1 MNRSGECKRGS
12 CEDGKGVAMQE
23 QILGDYRVLRKIG
36 SGALGDVLLGEHRF
50 LKKQFVLKILPA
62 EVGQGM
68 GFIERFEEEAAR
80 LALFEHPHI
89 VKIHNMTS
97 AEGVYFLVTDCIID
111 AIGETTNLAQYMSG
125 RKERLREEEL
135 LSLMRQIA
143 DALDY
148 AHSKIGV
155 AHQGLKLNNFLV
167 GKAQEG
173 IDIYISDYG
182 LAKLISPGKMI
193 ARTFQ
198 EMATALNLLP
208 QEGSGERYISTPIIG
223 DKLSQL
229 SHSFLQNYPFLAP
242 EQKRCDQVGPAAD
255 VYAFGVLTY
264 YLISG
269 QFPEGIF
276 PLPSSFAPEYVY
288 DWDQVVTQCLNQ
300 NPSFRPKQLLPLM
313 EKKKQSMMQPLP
325 KTIETLT
332 IEPLKQVNL
341 RPPSP
346 QQLERE
352 EPHLKPW
359 IQRNVEELAPPQT
372 PPQPSF
378 ALAAATPALK
388 ENSVKESS
396 KENSAKESSSD
407 QEAYAQ
413 QLNAML
419 NRDPIVTQYH
429 PEKKEM
435 RILEPL
441 QTEMSIV
448 RGGQFTR
455 GSNGGSRDEMPPHKV
470 VLRHFA
476 LDIHPVTNEQFLLFL
491 EFMGGEKDH
500 HYNDLIRLKDSK
512 LSRSGGKISI
522 EAGYARHPVVG
533 VTWYGAIAYAK
544 WEETPPHRG

>member
-1 MNRSGECKRGS
+1 
-12 CEDGKGVAMQE
+12 
-23 QILGDYRVLRKIG
+23 
-36 SGALGDVLLGEHRF
+36 
-50 LKKQFVLKILPA
+50 
-62 EVGQGM
+62 
-68 GFIERFEEEAAR
+68 
-80 LALFEHPHI
+80 
-89 VKIHNMTS
+89 
-97 AEGVYFLVTDCIID
+97 
-111 AIGETTNLAQYMSG
+111 
-125 RKERLREEEL
+125 
-135 LSLMRQIA
+135 
-143 DALDY
+143 
-148 AHSKIGV
+148 
-155 AHQGLKLNNFLV
+155 
-167 GKAQEG
+167 
-173 IDIYISDYG
+173 
-182 LAKLISPGKMI
+182 
-193 ARTFQ
+193 
-198 EMATALNLLP
+198 
-208 QEGSGERYISTPIIG
+208 
-223 DKLSQL
+223 
-229 SHSFLQNYPFLAP
+229 
-242 EQKRCDQVGPAAD
+242 
-255 VYAFGVLTY
+255 
-264 YLISG
+264 
-269 QFPEGIF
+269 
-276 PLPSSFAPEYVY
+276 
-288 DWDQVVTQCLNQ
+288 
-300 NPSFRPKQLLPLM
+300 
-313 EKKKQSMMQPLP
+313 MQPLP

-544 WEETPPHRG
+544 WAGKRLPTEAEWEIAARGGLENALYPTGDQIEKIQANFFSSDTTAVMSYPPNAYGLYDMAGNVYEWCQDWYGYNYYETAMQEPNNPQGLNKVFTAC